1 MTVTASTGPGKLL
14 HQARTDLKL
23 PLEDAARLLHLS
35 VRHIQALEDDNYES
49 LPGPTYV
56 RGYLRN
62 YAQLLG
68 LSPDKIL
75 ASYNKLPVATHAV
88 DLTKLARP
96 TQFSSNDRIIQ
107 FGTVLIFGLIV
118 GLAILWWHGRDE
130 TVTKPIPVSEAI
142 SSGPREIVA
151 THIPDLAAPNQTTST
166 DMSPVDES
174 ATLGDP
180 FSQVDASGQTGN
192 QASVGQSSSAIAPSM
207 SEPSAVTMPQPA
219 APPRKALI
227 GPPALSEKFPGVR
240 SRVVISAQED
250 SWADIRDAQQNK
262 LLYETILAG
271 RVVTLEGVAPFSVF
285 LGNVDGV
292 RIEFNG
298 KPYDPSRHK
307 RGQVARFTLGE
318 ATPPG
323 N

>member
-1 MTVTASTGPGKLL
+1 MTVTTSTGPGKLL

-23 PLEDAARLLHLS
+23 PIEDAARLLHLS

-49 LPGPTYV
+49 LSGPTYV

-75 ASYNKLPVATHAV
+75 ASYNKLPIATHAV
-88 DLTKLARP
+88 DLTKLAP
-96 TQFSSNDRIIQ
+96 PAQFSSNDRIIQ
-107 FGTVLIFGLIV
+107 LGTVLIFGLIV
-118 GLAILWWHGRDE
+118 GLAILWWQGRDE
-130 TVTKPIPVSEAI
+130 TGAKPIPVSEAI
-142 SSGPREIVA
+142 SSSPGDIVT
-151 THIPDLAAPNQTTST
+151 THAPDIAAPNQMASA
-166 DMSPVDES
+166 DINPVGES
-174 ATLGDP
+174 ATSGDP
-180 FSQVDASGQTGN
+180 FSQVDASGQTGS
-192 QASVGQSSSAIAPSM
+192 QASIGQPPAATAPGM
-207 SEPSAVTMPQPA
+207 SESNAVPIPQPA

-227 GPPALSEKFPGVR
+227 GPPALGERFPGVR

-307 RGQVARFTLGE
+307 RGQVARFTLDE
-318 ATPPG
+318 VAPPG